1 MRNFD
6 DDTAPMVPMTART
19 TDTPSTPRPDGGTR
33 PRFQRPTPTEGSEAD
48 QHREAI
54 EPMVPDMR

>member
-1 MRNFD
+1 MRNH
-6 DDTAPMVPMTART
+6 DDTAPMVPMAPRTPAPGPTA
-19 TDTPSTPRPDGGTR
+19 RPDGGRRRRFER
-33 PRFQRPTPTEGSEAD
+33 PIPTEGTEDD